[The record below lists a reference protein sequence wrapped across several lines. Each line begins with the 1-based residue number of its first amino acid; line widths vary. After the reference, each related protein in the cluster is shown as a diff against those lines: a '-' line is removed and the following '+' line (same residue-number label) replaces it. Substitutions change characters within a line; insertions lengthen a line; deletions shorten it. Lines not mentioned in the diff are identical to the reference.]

1 MTCLYCLP
9 PEMESVQCSA
19 NDNIICVCLKEHFAV
34 YQSSILTAL
43 LWYLFMQPLL
53 LPGRYA
59 SRPHEARATRTS
71 KNGGWVPGVTRGGI
85 NLPFENRRLSSPL
98 AGKNI
103 PWWSPRSEKKQL
115 FSPLASIKQVCNKN
129 HKNEFV
135 HITYL
140 ESKSLCM
147 SILLSL
153 RSCQVH
159 KVKSRHLDTG
169 HTSLTLLNE
178 MARIH
183 NVFNK

>member
-1 MTCLYCLP
+1 MTCLYCLL
-9 PEMESVQCSA
+9 PEMESVQCSM
-19 NDNIICVCLKEHFAV
+19 NDNIISAYLKEHFAV
-34 YQSSILTAL
+34 YQCSILTAL
-43 LWYLFMQPLL
+43 LWYLFMQHLL
-53 LPGRYA
+53 LPGGYA
-59 SRPHEARATRTS
+59 STLHEAKATRTS
-71 KNGGWVPGVTRGGI
+71 KNGGWVPEFRGGI
-85 NLPFENRRLSSPL
+85 NLPFENRHLPSPL
-98 AGKNI
+98 TRQNI
-103 PWWSPRSEKKQL
+103 AWWSPRSEKKQL
-115 FSPLASIKQVCNKN
+115 FSPQANIKHICNKN

-153 RSCQVH
+153 RACQVH